1 MFSFF
6 SSDSSDSALT
16 AKKKKKSYFFC
27 HLHNS
32 KPKMCAVKFMFF
44 LNIVFV
50 YSCFFM
56 YTDICTYLALTAK

>member
-1 MFSFF
+1 MYT
-6 SSDSSDSALT
+6 DMHTDSALT
-16 AKKKKKSYFFC
+16 AKNKTSYFLFFFY